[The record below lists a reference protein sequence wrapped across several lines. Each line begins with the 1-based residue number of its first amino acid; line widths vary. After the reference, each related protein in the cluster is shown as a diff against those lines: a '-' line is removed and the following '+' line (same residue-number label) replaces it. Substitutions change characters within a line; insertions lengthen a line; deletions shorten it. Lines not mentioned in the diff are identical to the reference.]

1 MCTVHT
7 HVRMCQLHCQPHIP
21 THAARHAT
29 CNQEA
34 MLQRLVLCTCEAAQH
49 AMIAVMQVSGEG
61 ALASEARWRRRSK
74 ASDSG
79 SGATVN
85 SVVVACKTS
94 SGESVTTRTCRSG
107 ATCTLLPK

>member
-1 MCTVHT
+1 
-7 HVRMCQLHCQPHIP
+7 
-21 THAARHAT
+21 
-29 CNQEA
+29 